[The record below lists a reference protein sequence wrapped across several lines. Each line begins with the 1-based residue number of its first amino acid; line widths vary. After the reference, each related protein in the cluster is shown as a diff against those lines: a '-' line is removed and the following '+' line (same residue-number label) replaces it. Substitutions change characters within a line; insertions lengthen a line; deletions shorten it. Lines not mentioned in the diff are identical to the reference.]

1 MLAHRK
7 EESRPSEIL
16 SLKNGLNEGDVNG
29 ERKSRREAGLV
40 KKIMDV

>member
-1 MLAHRK
+1 MLVYRK
-7 EESRPSEIL
+7 EELRLSEIL

-29 ERKSRREAGLV
+29 ERKFRREVGLV